1 MSERS
6 PQTNHAAFTWRTVL
20 WTLVIL
26 GALSGVVVAVF
37 PETYHWHW
45 AALLKYKA
53 LFFKGWLL
61 MLQISLVAM
70 VLSVVGGIL
79 LMLGTRAP
87 WEPVRVFSQGYI
99 AVMRGTPL
107 LVVLLLGYY
116 GLVSPLRLA
125 EALTAGT
132 VLLAAFEAAYLAEI
146 FRGALDSVGRSQREA
161 ARAVGFDVFQM
172 YRFVLIPQSIR
183 RALPGMT
190 GELVSLVKSSSLLSI
205 IGVEEVTQIAKS
217 MNSSSYTALEG
228 YIPLALAY
236 LVVTLP
242 LTWAALLLERRF
254 AYET

>member
-1 MSERS
+1 MSS
-6 PQTNHAAFTWRTVL
+6 PRTAANPDAITWRTVG
-20 WTLVIL
+20 WAVAI
-26 GALSGVVVAVF
+26 VAVLSAVVWVVF
-37 PETYHWHW
+37 PDTYHWHW
-45 AALLKYKA
+45 SALLKYRA

-61 MLQISLVAM
+61 MLGVSVAAM
-70 VLSVVGGIL
+70 LLSVVGGFL
-79 LMLGTRAP
+79 LMLGTRSP
-87 WEPVRVFSQGYI
+87 WEVLRVFCQGYI
-99 AVMRGTPL
+99 AIMRGTPL

-125 EALTAGT
+125 EALPAGT
-132 VLLAAFEAAYLAEI
+132 LLLAAFEAAYLAEI

-161 ARAVGFDVFQM
+161 ARAVGFDTWQM
-172 YRFVLIPQSIR
+172 YRFVLIPQSVR

-205 IGVEEVTQIAKS
+205 IGVEEVTQVAKS

-242 LTWAALLLERRF
+242 LTWMARR
-254 AYET
+254 